1 MSHKLS
7 KEINFKETSKAT
19 FTELLDTIQAL
30 DKKKNESEYEEESVD
45 GFLDLYNYWNGD
57 ERSISIEMKIAQ
69 NKGKLDDI

>member
-30 DKKKNESEYEEESVD
+30 DKKKNESEYITEGAD

-57 ERSISIEMKIAQ
+57 EPSISVEIKIAQ
-69 NKGKLDDI
+69 NKRKLEDI